1 MSQLQ
6 LSASY
11 IVLSRILCFTSEIS
25 KILTSNVGGF
35 FLGGG
40 AAIQNNSSG
49 NIDAG
54 NLSSGPHACYAN
66 IVPELQPFNYS

>member
-40 AAIQNNSSG
+40 QQFKI
-49 NIDAG
+49 
-54 NLSSGPHACYAN
+54 
-66 IVPELQPFNYS
+66 IVVVVTLMLEI